1 MADTEHYELRAVVLR
16 PGDAGGEWLA
26 EDVRAE
32 ISTLGMRP
40 IDLWRIQA
48 MLIQLARILESYA
61 ARDSQPHQTC
71 MGCGMTS
78 YHSSVC
84 AGPKWE

>member
-1 MADTEHYELRAVVLR
+1 MADIEHYEQRAVVLR
-16 PGDAGGEWLA
+16 PGDAGSEWIA
-26 EDVRAE
+26 SEVRAE
-32 ISTLGMRP
+32 IATLGMQP
-40 IDLWRIQA
+40 IDLWRIYG
-48 MLIQLARILESYA
+48 MLTQLARILESYA
-61 ARDSQPHQTC
+61 ARESQPHQTC